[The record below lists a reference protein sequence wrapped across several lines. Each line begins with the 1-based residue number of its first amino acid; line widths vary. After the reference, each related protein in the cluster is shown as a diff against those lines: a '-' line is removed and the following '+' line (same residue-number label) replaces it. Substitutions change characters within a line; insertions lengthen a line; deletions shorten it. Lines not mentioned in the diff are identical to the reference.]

1 MLFSPFFQGK
11 RLLISSL
18 NSPKC
23 PEMTW
28 DESLNFCQSL
38 GMQAISLDADKDEDE
53 VWDIMNVLK
62 YSGGGPMQ
70 GK

>member
-1 MLFSPFFQGK
+1 
-11 RLLISSL
+11 
-18 NSPKC
+18 
-23 PEMTW
+23 
-28 DESLNFCQSL
+28 
-38 GMQAISLDADKDEDE
+38 MQAISLDADKDEDE